1 MDLFGTAI
9 ILAGGKSKRMGFDKS
24 QMEICGQPIVAL
36 IIKQLR
42 KVFDDII
49 VVTNKPAAFS
59 GLDARITKD
68 LLKGSGPLG
77 GIHAGLRL
85 SKSRYAFLTAC
96 DMPIISPEYA
106 KFMTEVAEKELPH
119 AVISEKVD
127 WIEPFHALY
136 SKDLADDIKENVE
149 KGVFRIFD
157 VLENKNV
164 IKISED
170 KVREYSPDLSIF
182 TNLNHVKDLEEFL
195 SRVKAGGLKNVLL

>member
-1 MDLFGTAI
+1 MNLFGTAI

-24 QMEICGQPIVAL
+24 QMEICGEPIVGL

-42 KVFDDII
+42 KAFDDII
-49 VVTNKPAAFS
+49 IVTNNPDAFS
-59 GLDARITKD
+59 GLDARITED
-68 LLKGSGPLG
+68 LLKGYGPLG

-96 DMPIISPEYA
+96 DMPIISPDYA
-106 KFMTEVAEKELPH
+106 RFMIEIAEKELPH
-119 AVISEKVD
+119 AVISEKGD

-136 SKDLADDIKENVE
+136 CKDLADDIKASVE
-149 KGVFRIFD
+149 KGMYRIFD
-157 VLENKNV
+157 VLENKNI

-195 SRVKAGGLKNVLL
+195 SRVRAGGIKNVLL